1 MSHDSDHRSSIVYIT
16 HCVDTE
22 GPLWESL
29 PETFLRIKSI
39 FDVDITPSRENL
51 KKLQNNELDLGE
63 VGEKIATVFGP
74 NVLNYHGSWDAIDDM
89 FDEIMSEEYRHQ
101 LPDSFGGGWIYNWAC
116 IDHVGFVENP
126 RRRDLGYLNV
136 FDHMENRISSDKNCQ
151 QDALHF
157 HYHPVPFSR
166 KAHHSA
172 THYFNNGDTLF
183 QVLAR
188 RIIERNWFP
197 SVNRAGFH
205 TTRPD
210 SHWFMEQHIP
220 FDISSQ
226 ATEQDY
232 SSNRD
237 VAGGRFGDWRRAQC
251 NWQPYHPSHDDYQ
264 VSGHCRRWIA
274 RCLTMGGRVRYI
286 TQEDVDQAFLEAR
299 EGKNV
304 VLGITNHDYRE
315 MRPQIA
321 HIKEQIRRASE
332 KYPDVQFRYSEAR
345 DAMRQAL
352 DLPDKPPSKLGV
364 TIQNGKLLVDSD
376 SKLFG
381 PQPFFAMKT
390 KAGTYHHDNF
400 DFQEPFKSWTYTF
413 DENNFE
419 IDALDKIG
427 IGACDDVGNVT
438 TVVIDVESGNI
449 VVRNI

>member
-1 MSHDSDHRSSIVYIT
+1 MNTNNDNQAATVHIA

-22 GPLWESL
+22 GPLWEALS
-29 PETFLRIKSI
+29 ETFVRIKSI
-39 FDVDITPSRENL
+39 FDIDIEPTRENL

-63 VGEKIATVFGP
+63 LGKNIATVFGP
-74 NVLNYHGSWDAIDDM
+74 NVLNYHGSWDAIDEM
-89 FDEIMSEEYRHQ
+89 FDEIMSAEYRNE
-101 LPDSFGGGWIYNWAC
+101 LPDSFGRGWVYNWAC

-136 FDHMENRISSDKNCQ
+136 FDHMKDRITTDRDCAE
-151 QDALHF
+151 DTLHF
-157 HYHPVPFSR
+157 HYHPVPFSK
-166 KAHHSA
+166 KAYHSA

-226 ATEQDY
+226 ATVQDY

-237 VAGGRFGDWRRAQC
+237 VADGRFGDWRRAQC
-251 NWQPYHPSHDDYQ
+251 NWQPFHPAHDDYQ
-264 VSGHCRRWIA
+264 VPGNCRRWIA

-286 TQEDVDQAFLEAR
+286 TQEDVDQAFLEASQ
-299 EGKNV
+299 GKNV

-315 MRPQIA
+315 MRPQMA
-321 HIKEQIRRASE
+321 NVKEQIRKATE
-332 KYPDVQFRYSEAR
+332 KYPDVKFRYCEAR
-345 DAMRQAL
+345 DAMRRAL
-352 DLPDKPPSKLGV
+352 NLPERDPAKINM
-364 TIQNGKLLVDSD
+364 TINEGKLHVDAEQNI
-376 SKLFG
+376 FG
-381 PQPFFAMKT
+381 PQPFLALKT
-390 KAGTYHHDNF
+390 KAGTYHHDNL

-413 DENNFE
+413 DENNF
-419 IDALDKIG
+419 DVNALDKAG
-427 IGACDDVGNVT
+427 IGACDPVGNVT
-438 TVVIDVESGNI
+438 TVVINVESGSTVVTNI
-449 VVRNI
+449 